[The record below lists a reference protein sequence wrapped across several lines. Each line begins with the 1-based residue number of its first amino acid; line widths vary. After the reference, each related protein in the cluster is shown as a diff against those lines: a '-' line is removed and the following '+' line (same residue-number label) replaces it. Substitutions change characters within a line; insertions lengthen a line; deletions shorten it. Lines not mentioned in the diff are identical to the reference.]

1 MLVQKNNFGNLTA
14 STFWN
19 QTTNE
24 TGLINKQTNMYLSIN
39 SQMCVFTGRSIS
51 CNVINFVSKCIRS
64 STLAARIVLPGK
76 MSDIALS
83 Q

>member
-1 MLVQKNNFGNLTA
+1 
-14 STFWN
+14 
-19 QTTNE
+19 
-24 TGLINKQTNMYLSIN
+24 MYLSIN

-76 MSDIALS
+76 MFDIALS